1 MLTRIEKR
9 QAEEMLSSI
18 RDYETRINKEKTP
31 TPYPEQEFDVFND
44 SFYDDEDRNWA
55 RNYPSI
61 ADRVADV
68 EESIIENMHKNS
80 VRAVDR
86 AIDYIE
92 YWVPDYGGPIVD
104 EAAAN
109 LKRRI
114 KAGIIVKPPRN
125 RLTNEGVSE
134 LYRCTFTEQEP

>member
-1 MLTRIEKR
+1 MSSSVERENTMGKTDK
-9 QAEEMLSSI
+9 EEI
-18 RDYETRINKEKTP
+18 I
-31 TPYPEQEFDVFND
+31 TPYPEREYDVDGEHYTNEEGRFRRRD
-44 SFYDDEDRNWA
+44 HRSTLQR
-55 RNYPSI
+55 I
-61 ADRVADV
+61 A
-68 EESIIENMHKNS
+68 EIEKEIIESMHKNS
-80 VRAVDR
+80 VGEVYRAVD
-86 AIDYIE
+86 YLQ
-92 YWVPDYGGPIVD
+92 YWMPDYVGPDVD

>member
-1 MLTRIEKR
+1 MSSSVERENTTDKTDK
-9 QAEEMLSSI
+9 EEI
-18 RDYETRINKEKTP
+18 I
-31 TPYPEQEFDVFND
+31 TPYPEREYDVDGEHYTNEEGSLRRRD
-44 SFYDDEDRNWA
+44 HRSTLQR
-55 RNYPSI
+55 I
-61 ADRVADV
+61 A
-68 EESIIENMHKNS
+68 EIEKEIIESMHKNS
-80 VRAVDR
+80 VGAVYRAVD
-86 AIDYIE
+86 YLQ
-92 YWVPDYGGPIVD
+92 YWMPHYEGNARVD

>member
-1 MLTRIEKR
+1 MSSSVERENTVCKTDK
-9 QAEEMLSSI
+9 EEI
-18 RDYETRINKEKTP
+18 I
-31 TPYPEQEFDVFND
+31 TPYPEREYDVDGEHYTNEEGMLRRRD
-44 SFYDDEDRNWA
+44 HRSTLQR
-55 RNYPSI
+55 I
-61 ADRVADV
+61 A
-68 EESIIENMHKNS
+68 EIEKEIIESMHKNS
-80 VRAVDR
+80 VGEVYRAVD
-86 AIDYIE
+86 YLQ
-92 YWVPDYGGPIVD
+92 YWMPDYVGPDVD

>member
-1 MLTRIEKR
+1 MGKTDK
-9 QAEEMLSSI
+9 EEI
-18 RDYETRINKEKTP
+18 I
-31 TPYPEQEFDVFND
+31 TPYPEPEYDVDGEHYINEEGYFRRRD
-44 SFYDDEDRNWA
+44 HRSTLQR
-55 RNYPSI
+55 I
-61 ADRVADV
+61 A
-68 EESIIENMHKNS
+68 EIEKEIIESMHKNS
-80 VRAVDR
+80 VGEVYRAVD
-86 AIDYIE
+86 YLQ
-92 YWVPDYGGPIVD
+92 YWMPDYVGPDVD

>member
-1 MLTRIEKR
+1 MSSGVERENTMGKTDK
-9 QAEEMLSSI
+9 EEI
-18 RDYETRINKEKTP
+18 I
-31 TPYPEQEFDVFND
+31 TPYPEREYDVDGEHYTNEEGRFRRRD
-44 SFYDDEDRNWA
+44 HRSTLQR
-55 RNYPSI
+55 I
-61 ADRVADV
+61 A
-68 EESIIENMHKNS
+68 EIEKEIIESMHKNS
-80 VRAVDR
+80 VGEVYRAVD
-86 AIDYIE
+86 YLQ
-92 YWVPDYGGPIVD
+92 YWMPDYVGPDVD